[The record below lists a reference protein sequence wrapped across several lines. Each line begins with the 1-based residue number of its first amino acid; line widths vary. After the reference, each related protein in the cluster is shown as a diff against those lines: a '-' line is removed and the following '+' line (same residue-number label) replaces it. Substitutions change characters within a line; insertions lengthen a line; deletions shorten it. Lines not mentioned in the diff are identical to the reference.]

1 RPSLRLRCAPS
12 SRPQAWR
19 WRSSTRARPAAS
31 TTCCWPRAG
40 ASRRRS
46 FRYSRGVMPVELYL
60 AFVAAT
66 VVLMIIPGPNVALIV
81 ANSVA
86 HGTRFG
92 LLTVAAT
99 SSAVV
104 IHLALTLAGATAL
117 LNILAASFD
126 WLRWLGVAYLVW
138 LGIAAW
144 RAPADD
150 LARTRPQARSARV
163 IYGRGFLV
171 GLTNPKTLLFYGAFF
186 PQFVTAGAE
195 EDAAHQL
202 LLLAVTFLAI
212 AIVMDST
219 CAILAG
225 RLRTLLALHAR
236 LRNRITGG
244 LLVGAGV
251 ALARRAQA
259 AP

>member
-1 RPSLRLRCAPS
+1 
-12 SRPQAWR
+12 
-19 WRSSTRARPAAS
+19 
-31 TTCCWPRAG
+31 
-40 ASRRRS
+40 
-46 FRYSRGVMPVELYL
+46 MPIELYL

-66 VVLMIIPGPNVALIV
+66 VVQMAIPGPNVALIV

-104 IHLALTLAGATAL
+104 VHLALTVAGATAV
-117 LNILAASFD
+117 LNVLAASFD

-144 RAPADD
+144 RAPVAD
-150 LARTRPQARSARV
+150 LAQTRPQDRSARE
-163 IYGRGFLV
+163 IFARGFLV

-186 PQFVTAGAE
+186 PQFIVPGSDAGE
-195 EDAAHQL
+195 QL
-202 LLLAVTFLAI
+202 LLLAVTFLVV
-212 AIVMDST
+212 AIVCDSIW
-219 CAILAG
+219 AILAG
-225 RLRTLLALHAR
+225 RLRTLLVAHSR

-251 ALARRAQA
+251 GLAMARRQ
-259 AP
+259 

>member
-1 RPSLRLRCAPS
+1 MAQLVTPPPAL
-12 SRPQAWR
+12 
-19 WRSSTRARPAAS
+19 TRAPPHRNGEE
-31 TTCCWPRAG
+31 G
-40 ASRRRS
+40 ASIIA
-46 FRYSRGVMPVELYL
+46 GMIPPDLYL
-60 AFVAAT
+60 AFCAAT
-66 VVLMIIPGPNVALIV
+66 AVLMIIPGPNVALIV

-99 SSAVV
+99 STAVV
-104 IHLALTLAGATAL
+104 IHLSLTVLGATAL
-117 LNILAASFD
+117 LNVLAASFD

-144 RAPADD
+144 RAPAAD
-150 LARTRPQARSARV
+150 LERTRPQVRSPRV
-163 IYGRGFLV
+163 VFTRGFLV

-186 PQFVTAGAE
+186 PQFVTPGP
-195 EDAAHQL
+195 DAPRQL
-202 LLLAVTFLAI
+202 LLLAISFLAI

-219 CAILAG
+219 WAILAG
-225 RLRTLLALHAR
+225 RLRALLTLQAR

-251 ALARRAQA
+251 GLAMARRS
-259 AP
+259 